1 MNIAGFLEKSV
12 TALSIGAG
20 VGILFQAAAFLV
32 PLYYVNI
39 YGGLALLLGEV
50 SAVVVMMVRRTTM
63 KQAALKMD
71 RFGFE
76 ERIVTAYENL
86 EKEGTLVELQREDAM
101 KVLKAHKDRIRISIW
116 PSWKKV
122 ILCFSLFMLLTG
134 LSLVPSPA
142 KDKAGELHSLREE
155 VKEKEEEIEE
165 MLEALEQLK
174 QEELTRK
181 QQEVLNEM
189 EKSLEASL
197 SEYQQAVSQEMLEAA
212 SQKLDYKYED
222 MSGQLSEIMQEIQDG
237 ANLSLATADA
247 LKAMEEQ
254 MKHSRES
261 SAKQGQ
267 GSNSEGN
274 NEDGNGQN
282 GNGNPGDG
290 SGQGDQDGNSGTGNG
305 QGNQNGNGGQEGD
318 GNSGN
323 GNGQNGGSGAGTG
336 SSNAPHD
343 YVSVP
348 NAIADSENLTGN
360 ASNHESSEYFRAQNG
375 LSWEGTHTSYD
386 AVIGSYEQNAY
397 EGIAAGRYPSGMEEI
412 IKEYFASF
420 N

>member
-1 MNIAGFLEKSV
+1 MEKKEFLKIIRTCRRRMNIAKFLEKSV
-12 TALSIGAG
+12 IALSISAG
-20 VGILFQAAAFLV
+20 VGILFQAAALLV

-39 YGGLALLLGEV
+39 YSGLALILGEISV
-50 SAVVVMMVRRTTM
+50 FLVMVIRRTTM
-63 KQAALKMD
+63 EQAAFKMD

-76 ERIVTAYENL
+76 ERI
-86 EKEGTLVELQREDAM
+86 QREDAM
-101 KVLKAHKDRIRISIW
+101 KTLQAHRDRIRISIW
-116 PSWKKV
+116 PSWKKA
-122 ILCFSLFMLLTG
+122 ILCFSLLILLVS
-134 LSLVPSPA
+134 LSLIPSVA
-142 KDKAGELHSLREE
+142 KDRAKELYSLRGE

-165 MLEALEQLK
+165 MLEALEQLQ
-174 QEELTRK
+174 QEELTEK
-181 QQEVLNEM
+181 QQEALNDM
-189 EKSLEASL
+189 TQSLEASL

-212 SQKLDYKYED
+212 SQKLNYKYQD

-247 LKAMEEQ
+247 LKAMEDR
-254 MKHSRES
+254 MKHSQGNGVNKEQGS
-261 SAKQGQ
+261 SGEENGKDGSGRQGQ
-267 GSNSEGN
+267 DGDGNSDN
-274 NEDGNGQN
+274 GNGQE
-282 GNGNPGDG
+282 
-290 SGQGDQDGNSGTGNG
+290 GQN
-305 QGNQNGNGGQEGD
+305 GD

-323 GNGQNGGSGAGTG
+323 GNGQGSQGGNGQHGNGNAGNAPGNGAGNG
-336 SSNAPHD
+336 SVNAPHD

-348 NAIADSENLTGN
+348 NEIADSENLTGN
-360 ASNHESSEYFRAQNG
+360 AVNHDTSEYFRAQNG